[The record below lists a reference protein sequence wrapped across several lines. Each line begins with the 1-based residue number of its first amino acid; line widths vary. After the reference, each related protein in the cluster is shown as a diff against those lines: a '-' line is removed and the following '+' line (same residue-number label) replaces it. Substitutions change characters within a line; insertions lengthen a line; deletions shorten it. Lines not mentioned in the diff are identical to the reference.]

1 MTIFSRPVHTYEHF
15 GEEPQVIIPNF
26 GGAESRSPRH
36 DFLTGWVSRPRLGHM
51 DPSSPIEKHFVLPPI
66 LYAGCQHIHILVSIA
81 SYYYAQ
87 ERTRPAKEWLAKFRA
102 TLLGVLL
109 PAELHED
116 GRLKLDSQILSGG
129 RNLSVIQR
137 QILALARAIALDR
150 AQY

>member
-66 LYAGCQHIHILVSIA
+66 LYAGCQNIYILVSIA

-87 ERTRPAKEWLAKFRA
+87 ERTRPAKEWLAKSVREPVRGCMRLSLRLYRSFSPA
-102 TLLGVLL
+102 LPHGVNQTTIRECASTA
-109 PAELHED
+109 P
-116 GRLKLDSQILSGG
+116 SI
-129 RNLSVIQR
+129 I
-137 QILALARAIALDR
+137 
-150 AQY
+150 